1 MSPPQ
6 VARAELVVDLAAIR
20 HNVRTLKTMAG
31 PAQLMTVVK
40 ADAYGHGMVPSA
52 RAAREAGADWLGV
65 ATIDEALALREA
77 GDTGR
82 VLCWLGVPG
91 EDYAAAVSA
100 DVDVTAYSLDELDE
114 IRAGVGAAGR
124 PARVQLKVDTGLS
137 RGGAPMGA
145 WSEVVAAAREGER
158 AGHWRVTGIWSHFA
172 SSDEPEDPANDAQER
187 VFREALAVVETAGL
201 EPEVRHL
208 ANSAAAILRP
218 SARFDL
224 VRCGLASYGLD
235 PAPGRT
241 PDLGLVPAMTARAT
255 LAMVKEVATGDG
267 VSYGHTWV
275 ADRDTSLGL
284 VPVGYG
290 DGVPRHASSSAET
303 WVAGKRRPIRGRI
316 CMDQFVVDLSGD
328 RAAAGDDVILFGP
341 GRHGEPTAQDW
352 ADACETI
359 SYEIVTRI
367 GGRMT
372 RRYVGENEQPSN
384 EQPSND
390 QHTNE
395 QRTDE
400 RETR

>member
-1 MSPPQ
+1 MEESDGMSPLQ

-20 HNVRTLKTMAG
+20 HNVRTLRRMAG
-31 PAQLMTVVK
+31 PAQMLTVVK
-40 ADAYGHGMVPSA
+40 ADAYGHGLAPCA

-91 EDYAAAVSA
+91 EDYAAAIAA
-100 DVDVTAYSLDELDE
+100 DVDVTAYSLEELDE
-114 IRAGVGAAGR
+114 IRAGVRDAGR
-124 PARVQLKVDTGLS
+124 PARLQLKIDTGLS
-137 RGGAPMGA
+137 RGGAPTRA
-145 WSEVVAAAREGER
+145 WPEVVAAAREGER

-172 SSDEPEDPANDAQER
+172 CSDEPEHPANVAQER
-187 VFREALAVVETAGL
+187 VFREALAVAEAAGL
-201 EPEVRHL
+201 RPEVRHL

-218 SARFDL
+218 SSRFDL

-235 PAPGRT
+235 PAPGWT

-255 LAMVKEVATGDG
+255 LAMVKEVAAGDG

-275 ADRDTSLGL
+275 ADHDTTLGL
-284 VPVGYG
+284 VPAGYA

-328 RAAAGDDVILFGP
+328 PAAAGDDVVLFGP
-341 GRHGEPTAQDW
+341 GRNGEPTAQDW
-352 ADACETI
+352 ADACDTI

-367 GGRMT
+367 GGRMA
-372 RRYVGENEQPSN
+372 RRHVD
-384 EQPSND
+384 D
-390 QHTNE
+390 QTE

-400 RETR
+400 GEAG